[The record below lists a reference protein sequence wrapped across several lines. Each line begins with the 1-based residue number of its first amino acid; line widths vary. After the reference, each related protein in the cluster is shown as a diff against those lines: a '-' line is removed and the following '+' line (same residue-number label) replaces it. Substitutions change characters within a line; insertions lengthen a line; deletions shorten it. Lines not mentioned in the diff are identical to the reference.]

1 MPKIE
6 KLLAQIRN
14 NPKDV
19 NFTDLVKICNHYFG
33 NPRQEGTSH
42 CVYKTP
48 WAGDPRVNIQE
59 KNGKAKIYQV
69 RQVLEAISKLEAINK
84 LEDIEEDIENEEL

>member
-1 MPKIE
+1 MGQIE
-6 KLLAQIRN
+6 KLLAEIKN

-19 NFTDLVKICNHYFG
+19 KFTDLVKICNHYFG
-33 NPRQEGTSH
+33 EPRQQGTSH

-48 WAGDPRVNIQE
+48 WFGDPRVNIQE

-69 RQVLEAISKLEAINK
+69 KQVLAAIEKI
-84 LEDIEEDIENEEL
+84 EDMENG

>member
-1 MPKIE
+1 MAQIE
-6 KLLAQIRN
+6 KLLVQIKN

-19 NFTDLVKICNHYFG
+19 SFADLKKVCNHYFG
-33 NPRQEGTSH
+33 EPRQQGTSH

-48 WAGDPRVNIQE
+48 WVGDPRVNIQE

-69 RQVLEAISKLEAINK
+69 RQVLDAIEKLEEIQ
-84 LEDIEEDIENEEL
+84 DG

>member
-1 MPKIE
+1 MAKIE
-6 KLLAQIRN
+6 KLLAQIKN

-33 NPRQEGTSH
+33 EPRQEGTSH

-59 KNGKAKIYQV
+59 KNGKAKVYQV
-69 RQVLEAISKLEAINK
+69 KQVLEAISKI
-84 LEDIEEDIENEEL
+84 EDIENEEL

>member
-1 MPKIE
+1 MAKIE
-6 KLLAQIRN
+6 KLLAQIKN

-33 NPRQEGTSH
+33 EPRQEGTSH

-59 KNGKAKIYQV
+59 KNGKAKVYQV
-69 RQVLEAISKLEAINK
+69 KQVLEAISKI
-84 LEDIEEDIENEEL
+84 EDIENEQL

>member
-1 MPKIE
+1 MAKIE
-6 KLLAQIRN
+6 KLLAQIKN

-33 NPRQEGTSH
+33 EPRQEGTSH
-42 CVYKTP
+42 YVYKTP

-59 KNGKAKIYQV
+59 KNGKAKVYQV
-69 RQVLEAISKLEAINK
+69 KQVLEAIKKIEK
-84 LEDIEEDIENEEL
+84 IEEIEDEEL